1 MKPKFIFFI
10 FLILSACNKENNYNV
25 KSVSCALA
33 SISESV
39 QPPPPPGEYRDNPEN
54 QTKLIKTGN
63 LKIIAKDIETIKLKL
78 NEILLNCKG
87 TITYESLTKNE
98 TESSYSLLYSVP
110 ANNFDKFTHLIDS
123 LNLNIAEKTYKVSDV
138 TLKYIDETS
147 RLNNKKK
154 LEKTYTDLLTKATSI
169 KNIIDIQEKIE
180 EIRADIESRE
190 EQLKTLN
197 NKIAFSEFDITLET
211 PQKEKKLNS
220 RKNEN
225 VFSRFTDAI
234 TSGFSSII
242 DSFIFLISIW
252 PIYILLFILFLIF
265 RYYRKKHKK

>member
-10 FLILSACNKENNYNV
+10 LIILSSCHKKENYNL
-25 KSVSCALA
+25 KSIADANFEMVSPA
-33 SISESV
+33 
-39 QPPPPPGEYRDNPEN
+39 PPPPPPSDNNTET
-54 QTKLIKTGN
+54 QTKLIKTGK
-63 LKIIAKDIETIKLKL
+63 LKIISTDIETIKKKL
-78 NEILLNCKG
+78 NEILTNCKG
-87 TITYESLTKNE
+87 TITYESLTKDE
-98 TESSYSLLYSVP
+98 TESYYSLLYSVP
-110 ANNFDKFTHLIDS
+110 ANNFDKFTQLIDS
-123 LNLNIAEKTYKVSDV
+123 LDLNIAEKTYKVSDV

-154 LEKTYTDLLTKATSI
+154 LEKTYTDLLAKASSI

-211 PQKEKKLNS
+211 PKKEKHLIS
-220 RKNEN
+220 EKNESI
-225 VFSRFTDAI
+225 FSRFTDAI
-234 TSGFSSII
+234 ISGFSTII

-252 PIYILLFILFLIF
+252 PIYILIFILFLIF
-265 RYYRKKHKK
+265 KYFRKKHKK